1 MGPEATGIF
10 YLKLIKRLQE
20 KNMII
25 CNQDFPQIII
35 NSIPAKELVEENIS
49 KNDLNIYLKGL
60 KELDAFSVDFIVM
73 VCNTIYL
80 FRKKLQK
87 NIKTPIID
95 LKKEVY
101 KEIIKSRKQKIL
113 VLGTQITIK
122 KLYNFS
128 KIKIFKPNKKEINI
142 ISKSIFLFNSGK
154 NKKEQVIKVKN
165 IIKKYFGK
173 GAKIVILGCTELGV
187 MLEKEN
193 IQKIDSI
200 DVLVEFV
207 IKKMKEE
214 N

>member
-1 MGPEATGIF
+1 
-10 YLKLIKRLQE
+10 
-20 KNMII
+20 MII